1 VVARSAVGLIA
12 GSGRLPV
19 LLAEAVKSRGHVLVV
34 ISFDRAPAAAAR
46 LADHHYEIGLGE
58 LQSLLAVLQA
68 HHVRELV
75 SAGGIPRIPPP
86 DRTDA
91 AFRELTASGRE
102 RSGQSLFHRGV
113 ELLASRGIQMRGPL
127 DLRPDLATPAGVLTA
142 RGPSPAQE
150 DDIRHGMS
158 LARMLAGEE
167 IGQTIA
173 VTRGVVVAV
182 EAAEGTDETIRRAG
196 AYAPAPVVVKAA
208 RPDQDLRFDLPT
220 AGPETIDVMRRAG
233 ASVLALEAGR
243 TLLLDRE
250 VALAQADEAGIVI
263 VGVEL

>member
-19 LLAEAVKSRGHVLVV
+19 LLAEAVKSEGHVLVV
-34 ISFDRAPAAAAR
+34 LSFDRAPADAAR
-46 LADHHYEIGLGE
+46 LADYHYEIGLGE
-58 LQSLLAVLQA
+58 LERLLAVLQE

-86 DRTDA
+86 DRADA
-91 AFRELTASGRE
+91 AFQALTSSGRE
-102 RSGQSLFHRGV
+102 RPGQSLFHRGV
-113 ELLASRGIQMRGPL
+113 ALLASRGIQMRGPL
-127 DLRPDLATPAGVLTA
+127 DLRPDLATPAGVLTT
-142 RGPSPAQE
+142 RGPTPDQE
-150 DDIRHGMS
+150 YDIQHGMS

-196 AYAPAPVVVKAA
+196 AYASAAVIVKAA

-220 AGPETIDVMRRAG
+220 AGPETIEMMRQAG

-250 VALAQADEAGIVI
+250 IALAQADEAGIAI
-263 VGVEL
+263 VGVAL